1 VHPFAGSAYATSKAA
16 LAALTREMA
25 ADFAPRGMCT
35 EQSSNINGAEL
46 SIDGGQQV

>member
-1 VHPFAGSAYATSKAA
+1 MRRLGQPEEVAKAIYI
-16 LAALTREMA
+16 L
-25 ADFAPRGMCT
+25 CT